1 VLLRCVRQVN
11 EERAVE
17 ASEPVGTAF
26 FYAGPWPQAQLP
38 LYVKKN

>member
-1 VLLRCVRQVN
+1 VDYKPTTS
-11 EERAVE
+11 EVE

-38 LYVKKN
+38 LYFRED